1 LLLDGRNPDTDPDPT
16 INITNSELDVPITGS
31 GTLKKWCIFIFYLA
45 NNIRRGGG
53 TVEPQVGVR
62 FLIRQGHHHRIL
74 HQREII
80 SQKRD

>member
-1 LLLDGRNPDTDPDPT
+1 MAQKLDTNTDKM
-16 INITNSELDVPITGS
+16 VY
-31 GTLKKWCIFIFYLA
+31 FYLEK
-45 NNIRRGGG
+45 NIRRGGG

-74 HQREII
+74 YQREII